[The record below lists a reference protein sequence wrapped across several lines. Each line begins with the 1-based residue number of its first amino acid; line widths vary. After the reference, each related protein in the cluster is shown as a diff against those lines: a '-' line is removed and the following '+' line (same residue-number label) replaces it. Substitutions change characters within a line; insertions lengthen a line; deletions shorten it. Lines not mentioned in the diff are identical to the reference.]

1 MDVSTT
7 FNKFLSNLSV
17 KNASDISTKY
27 RTITKILNRKYWG
40 NDSETY
46 NSLQVGS
53 YGRGT
58 AINGISDLDMLFEL
72 PDSVYKRF
80 NNHEGNGQ
88 SALLQEIRE
97 AIKNTYSTTDIRGDG
112 QVVVVTFSDYVIE
125 VLPAFPQSDDSYKYP
140 DSSSGG
146 SWKITKPRQERDE
159 INKVNGESNGNLKK
173 LCKMVRAWKNAQGV
187 PMGGL
192 LIDTLCYNFI
202 QQNTQYKS
210 VEVGS
215 YHYMLRDLF
224 KYLSEQD
231 KAQSYW
237 LAPGSNQQVH
247 RKGNFVSK
255 AKKAYKKCLLAIDNI
270 DKQSVYTTWKQ
281 IFGRPFPSAIQMGEK
296 SFASSLQSYKD
307 TEEYIC
313 DKYPIDIRYSLSIE
327 CEVQQ
332 RGFQTRL
339 LRELQRLGF
348 PLAINKQLQ
357 FYVTQNDVPEPYQIK
372 WKARNV
378 GDEAMRRDCIRGQIW
393 SDTGNARRKES
404 SSFNGAHFVECYV
417 IKNNVCVARDRIDVS
432 ISRQEEEEF
441 S

>member
-40 NDSETY
+40 NNSETY

-58 AINGISDLDMLFEL
+58 AIHGISDLDMLFEL

-80 NNHEGNGQ
+80 DNHEGNGQ

-97 AIKNTYSTTDIRGDG
+97 TIKKTYSTTDIKGDG
-112 QVVVVTFSDYVIE
+112 QVVVVTFLGYVVE
-125 VLPAFPQSDDSYKYP
+125 VLPAFYQSDDSYKYP

-146 SWKITKPRQERDE
+146 SWKITNPRQERGE
-159 INKVNGESNGNLKK
+159 VNKVNGESSGNLKR

-192 LIDTLCYNFI
+192 LIDTLCYNFL
-202 QQNTQYKS
+202 QKNTQYKS
-210 VEVGS
+210 LGVGS
-215 YHYMLRDLF
+215 YHYMVRDFF

-247 RKGNFVSK
+247 RKGNFVAK
-255 AKKAYKKCLLAIDNI
+255 AKKAYKKCLKAVSDI
-270 DKQSVYTTWKQ
+270 DKQSAYGTWKQ
-281 IFGRPFPSAIQMGEK
+281 VFGRPFPSAAQMGEK
-296 SFASSLQSYKD
+296 SFSENLLSYKD

-313 DKYPIDIRYSLSIE
+313 DKYPVDIKYGLGIE
-327 CEVQQ
+327 CEVKQ

-339 LRELQRLGF
+339 LRQLQSLGL
-348 PLAINKQLQ
+348 PLLINKQLE
-357 FYVTQNDVPEPYQIK
+357 FYVALIDVPEPYDIK
-372 WKARNV
+372 WKVRNV
-378 GDEAMRRDCIRGQIW
+378 GKEAIRKDCIRGQIW
-393 SDTGNARRKES
+393 NDTGKARRRES
-404 SSFNGAHFVECYV
+404 STFEGGHFVECYV

-432 ISRQEEEEF
+432 ILHHEEVEF
-441 S
+441 V